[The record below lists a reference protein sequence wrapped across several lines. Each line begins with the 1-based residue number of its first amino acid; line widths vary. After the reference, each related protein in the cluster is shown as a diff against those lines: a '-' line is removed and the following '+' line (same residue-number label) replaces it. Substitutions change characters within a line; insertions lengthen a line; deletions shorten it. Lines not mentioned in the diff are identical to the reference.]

1 MNKFMFAYNN
11 WMKEVHKHF
20 NKSLWDYVEKFIS
33 KSWEISPYN
42 EFGGVRHRI
51 MLKLDEVN
59 SVFVFAKKNNF
70 NVHLCFVSCIKTLND
85 ANFDLQNSLSFSC
98 VIASTNI
105 VKTPTSLE
113 MNLQSSSSVLLIS
126 PLLFYSIRILDT
138 IDMYVN
144 SQKDEDVRGMM
155 LSQEVSNS
163 NDQLKF
169 KRFSINDALHDL
181 SVMTC
186 MVLKM
191 LLFILR
197 KKVWYPQILC

>member
-1 MNKFMFAYNN
+1 
-11 WMKEVHKHF
+11 
-20 NKSLWDYVEKFIS
+20 
-33 KSWEISPYN
+33 
-42 EFGGVRHRI
+42 
-51 MLKLDEVN
+51 
-59 SVFVFAKKNNF
+59 
-70 NVHLCFVSCIKTLND
+70 
-85 ANFDLQNSLSFSC
+85 
-98 VIASTNI
+98 
-105 VKTPTSLE
+105 
-113 MNLQSSSSVLLIS
+113 
-126 PLLFYSIRILDT
+126 
-138 IDMYVN
+138 MYVN

>member
-1 MNKFMFAYNN
+1 
-11 WMKEVHKHF
+11 
-20 NKSLWDYVEKFIS
+20 
-33 KSWEISPYN
+33 
-42 EFGGVRHRI
+42 

-59 SVFVFAKKNNF
+59 SVFVFA
-70 NVHLCFVSCIKTLND
+70 LCFVSCIKTLND

-98 VIASTNI
+98 VIASKNI

-155 LSQEVSNS
+155 LSQEISNS
-163 NDQLKF
+163 NNDQLKF

>member
-1 MNKFMFAYNN
+1 ML
-11 WMKEVHKHF
+11 
-20 NKSLWDYVEKFIS
+20 KSLLANHGKY
-33 KSWEISPYN
+33 
-42 EFGGVRHRI
+42 HLI
-51 MLKLDEVN
+51 MNLVVCGIGLCLY

-70 NVHLCFVSCIKTLND
+70 NVHLRFVSRIKTLND
-85 ANFDLQNSLSFSC
+85 ADFDLQNGLSFSC

-126 PLLFYSIRILDT
+126 PLLFYGIRMLDT

-144 SQKDEDVRGMM
+144 SQKDEDVRGIM
-155 LSQEVSNS
+155 LSQEISNS